1 MTTIR
6 ITPSLLNQVAAR
18 HESVADE
25 MAAARGAETDIL
37 AAVATHGPIM
47 HQFKAAAHEVVQRRE
62 AAFADHEAAH
72 RSAAD
77 SCVPSQRNSRTRKRS
92 TRRRFALTEQ
102 SFTAATPDNTI
113 FVRVALAG
121 HTLGVQIEPAAMKR
135 PAIEIARGIMAC
147 NDVAYL
153 KGQLVIRAELE
164 GRSIP
169 VDDMPTDRTSP
180 PPNGSW
186 QSYRS
191 LMKVDVPGLVAA
203 AQKLLGL
210 ATSAQGLL
218 AETPPLAS
226 DPTSGG
232 AAARLD
238 MAALQLWGA
247 ACAQAYSLHT
257 AAVHLTMIAAKFG
270 GQEEINAAG
279 LTMLVIPS
287 TAADVGTLATLGP
300 VPPIPPDVR
309 VPLPPVPPLTGRA
322 FSEQVTKGS
331 AANGVGFSTTAT
343 NNGIAIDNAAT
354 TVREVAAAVP
364 ELWDSPDGTAAL
376 VGRLNEHVTALNAIA
391 DRWFELGD
399 QARKHADDYS
409 QTVSAMPKPRE
420 FQENEDALNRA
431 RSANN
436 TVAVS
441 QLLSQRGML
450 EQRALAEAGRYAG
463 VTETTTS
470 PRGIGT
476 PQTAGAGAG
485 GGGVMPTGAAAAGA
499 ASAPG
504 GRTTGQGGSGRGGPG
519 GPGRGGGRPTGA
531 VAARRARGD
540 RRYGRQRRRHGRPD
554 PAGTHAD
561 RTGIGADGDSGA
573 VRIGIEEFRRR
584 RVVQDVRRPQA
595 RRAAQGQ
602 GRRRS
607 GWRWG
612 WRDPSGRC
620 ARAGRHP
627 VDLAHGACHARRCRT
642 TADDDRGGGRQCD
655 GRHADGWH
663 DAARRPW
670 QRRCREQGAR
680 GQEGRRTAATAHR
693 TGHRQ
698 GVRSDRRRRRGS
710 ACSRGLR
717 RSRRRS
723 TTRTDHPPNH
733 VGAVAG

>member
-1 MTTIR
+1 
-6 ITPSLLNQVAAR
+6 
-18 HESVADE
+18 
-25 MAAARGAETDIL
+25 
-37 AAVATHGPIM
+37 
-47 HQFKAAAHEVVQRRE
+47 
-62 AAFADHEAAH
+62 
-72 RSAAD
+72 
-77 SCVPSQRNSRTRKRS
+77 
-92 TRRRFALTEQ
+92 
-102 SFTAATPDNTI
+102 
-113 FVRVALAG
+113 
-121 HTLGVQIEPAAMKR
+121 
-135 PAIEIARGIMAC
+135 
-147 NDVAYL
+147 
-153 KGQLVIRAELE
+153 
-164 GRSIP
+164 
-169 VDDMPTDRTSP
+169 
-180 PPNGSW
+180 
-186 QSYRS
+186 
-191 LMKVDVPGLVAA
+191 MKVDVPGLIAA

-409 QTVSAMPKPRE
+409 QTVSAVPKPRE
-420 FQENEDALNRA
+420 FQQNEDALNRA

-504 GRTTGQGGSGRGGPG
+504 GAAQLAKAGAAEAGQAGQAGEGAGQLAQLLPAALGAIGGMAGSAAGMVGQIPQALMQTGQGLAQTATQGLSGLASKNSADAESSKMSGGLKPDELPKG
-519 GPGRGGGRPTGA
+519 KGGGGAGGGGGGATHPAGALGPAVTPSTSHTAPAMPTGVAPPPTTTAA
-531 VAARRARGD
+531 VGGSAMGAMPMGGMMPHGAHGSDAAGSKV
-540 RRYGRQRRRHGRPD
+540 P
-554 PAGTHAD
+554 AD
-561 RTGIGADGDSGA
+561 RKVVVPPQPHTEPVTGKVSD
-573 VRIGIEEFRRR
+573 
-584 RVVQDVRRPQA
+584 
-595 RRAAQGQ
+595 
-602 GRRRS
+602 
-607 GWRWG
+607 
-612 WRDPSGRC
+612 
-620 ARAGRHP
+620 
-627 VDLAHGACHARRCRT
+627 
-642 TADDDRGGGRQCD
+642 
-655 GRHADGWH
+655 
-663 DAARRPW
+663 
-670 QRRCREQGAR
+670 
-680 GQEGRRTAATAHR
+680 RTAAAAEAAR
-693 TGHRQ
+693 ARAD
-698 GVRSDRRRRRGS
+698 SDAPDDDPPRGPITRRITL
-710 ACSRGLR
+710 APLR
-717 RSRRRS
+717 DER
-723 TTRTDHPPNH
+723 P
-733 VGAVAG
+733 